1 MFLYILGIENDDTL
15 AMDLSDDNLYD
26 SIIRKSLSRNE
37 GNCTFGFMIKW
48 VTKVNIGIFKLEAES
63 EIPFLFR
70 LHRYYL
76 SDIKHYR

>member
-15 AMDLSDDNLYD
+15 VTDLSDDNLYD

-70 LHRYYL
+70 LHRYSL
-76 SDIKHYR
+76 SAIKHYR